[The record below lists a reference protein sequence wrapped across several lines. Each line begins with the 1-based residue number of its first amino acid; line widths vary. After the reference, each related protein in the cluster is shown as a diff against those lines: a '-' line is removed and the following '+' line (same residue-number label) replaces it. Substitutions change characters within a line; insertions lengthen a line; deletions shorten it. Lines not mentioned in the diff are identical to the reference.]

1 MSQEPAAFP
10 SFEDSLSSL
19 ESIVARLERGDL
31 PLEQAIA
38 AYEEGRRLAETC
50 SRRLVEVEQRI
61 EILAKGADG
70 KPEWREFK
78 P

>member
-1 MSQEPAAFP
+1 MSQEAAAAP
-10 SFEDSLSSL
+10 SFEESLSCL
-19 ESIVARLERGDL
+19 EAIVARLERGDL

-50 SRRLVEVEQRI
+50 SRRLGEVEQRI

-70 KPEWREFK
+70 KAEWREFK